1 MQSLT
6 VGQPVTPPAKDSS
19 KASSMASNTAG
30 STPQPKQQ
38 VTITLPDKSFYPA
51 AVAVLEG
58 LYHVKPWPEL
68 LGGLIPQQQVQ
79 AAVLADMWGLKVAS
93 EAAVAALQ
101 SAIGCTDTFSGV
113 LDELLSLRDMHS
125 CLLFEQFL
133 QALLSKY
140 DELSA
145 VPQSMLP
152 LLEQI
157 LLSKYGD
164 LEAVWAPDGAS
175 LQESLL
181 ALPLLFMELLLASD
195 KLKVGA
201 MEAW

>member
-38 VTITLPDKSFYPA
+38 PEVTITLPDKSFYPA

-58 LYHVKPWPEL
+58 LYHIKPWPEL

-93 EAAVAALQ
+93 KAAVAALQ
-101 SAIGCTDTFSGV
+101 SAIGCTDTVSAV
-113 LDELLSLRDMHS
+113 LDELLSLRDMPS
-125 CLLFEQFL
+125 CLLPVF
-133 QALLSKY
+133 
-140 DELSA
+140 
-145 VPQSMLP
+145 
-152 LLEQI
+152 EQI

-181 ALPLLFMELLLASD
+181 ALPLFSMELLLASN